1 MLNQSF
7 WWQGVT
13 NDVVINYEWFMRYFI
28 ALWAKRIRDMTCE
41 AKRRSCRRVRN
52 EVTKWC
58 GNSEPLRRSI
68 DAKGINLDILHF
80 KQFYKHFVFDK
91 DEEGYVKKTQ
101 KNYMNVRVVLQL
113 VWGNTKNI
121 INSFCTF
128 YKSSWK
134 GCSFFIKW
142 SNVSLHPF
150 SKNGKLISNFTYS
163 LL

>member
-1 MLNQSF
+1 MFPSTDSPKNAVDMFPRTDTLKWHSF
-7 WWQGVT
+7 YPLKPCGSNSV
-13 NDVVINYEWFMRYFI
+13 D
-28 ALWAKRIRDMTCE
+28 
-41 AKRRSCRRVRN
+41 
-52 EVTKWC
+52 TK
-58 GNSEPLRRSI
+58 
-68 DAKGINLDILHF
+68 DINLEILHF

-101 KNYMNVRVVLQL
+101 KNYMNVRVVLRL
-113 VWGNTKNI
+113 VWGNTKNN

-163 LL
+163 LLQHIIKA